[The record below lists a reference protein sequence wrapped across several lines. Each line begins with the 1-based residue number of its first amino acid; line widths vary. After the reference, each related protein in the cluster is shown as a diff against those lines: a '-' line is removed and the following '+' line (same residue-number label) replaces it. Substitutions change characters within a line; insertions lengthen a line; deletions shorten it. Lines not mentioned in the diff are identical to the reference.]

1 MGWFIITVSVDIALY
16 VPNGGNFSDNHTRST
31 KFFKNCFNRNTAGTF
46 LVVQWLRLCFPMQE
60 AGVRD
65 LIPLPSHPGLGGGKH
80 ALSRGAECLLL
91 G

>member
-16 VPNGGNFSDNHTRST
+16 VPNAGNFSDNHTRST

-60 AGVRD
+60 AGV
-65 LIPLPSHPGLGGGKH
+65 LFLV
-80 ALSRGAECLLL
+80 
-91 G
+91 